1 MNPSPE
7 SAEAPPLSGTE
18 ASHEEG
24 AELIA
29 QASRHWWSGEC
40 GVREVMALALP
51 LVVSTMSW
59 TVMNFVDR
67 MFLLWHSQEEM
78 AAAAPAGFLLFTF
91 MCFPLGVAAY
101 ANTFVAQYEGAG
113 TRRRI
118 GLVVWQ
124 AVWVALLATPLFVG
138 SVPLARAVYQYAGH
152 PETVQAYE
160 VSYYR
165 ILSMAAGAALCSAAL
180 SSFFTGRGKTRI
192 VMIVDV
198 VAMLMN
204 IVLNYAMVFGHFGFS
219 EMGIVGAA
227 WATVLS
233 TWTKAFLF
241 FWLVLR
247 RRYESEF
254 GIRSQIRVDWRLLGR
269 LFYFGAPE
277 GLRMLVEMSAVTGF
291 LLLLGG
297 LGEAALAAT
306 TLAFNINSVG
316 FIPLVGMGIAV
327 STMVG
332 QQLGRN
338 RPELASRATWTAFL
352 VSLAYTT
359 FMAVLYLGF
368 PGLLLAAHAH
378 GVSQQSFEELQ
389 RTTTMLLRYVAA
401 YCMMDTVYIIFLSA
415 IKGAGDTRFV
425 LVATIILAPL
435 PTFGTWAG
443 LRFFGWGL
451 GECWALLTCWITLN
465 GVLYGGRYWQG
476 KWRSMRVIEPE
487 FA

>member
-1 MNPSPE
+1 MNSSIE
-7 SAEAPPLSGTE
+7 SAEAPT
-18 ASHEEG
+18 ASESKPSEVAESEG
-24 AELIA
+24 GPSADN
-29 QASRHWWSGEC
+29 HWWSGEC
-40 GVREVMALALP
+40 RVREVMRLALP

-67 MFLLWHSQEEM
+67 LFLLWHSQEEM
-78 AAAAPAGFLLFTF
+78 AAAAPAGFLLFTW
-91 MCFPLGVAAY
+91 MCFPLGVSAY

-113 TRRRI
+113 NRRRI
-118 GLVVWQ
+118 GRIVWQ
-124 AVWVALLATPLFVG
+124 AVWVALLATPLFVC
-138 SVPLARAVYQYAGH
+138 SVPLARAVYRYAGH
-152 PETVQAYE
+152 PDAVQVFE

-165 ILSMAAGAALCSAAL
+165 ILSMAAGAAICSAAF

-192 VMIVDV
+192 VMTVDV
-198 VAMLMN
+198 VAVLMN
-204 IVLNYAMVFGHFGFS
+204 IVLDYAMVFGHFGFS

-233 TWTKAFLF
+233 TWTKAILF
-241 FWLVLR
+241 CWLVLG

-254 GIRSQIRVDWRLLGR
+254 GVRSQICVDWRLMGR

-277 GLRMLVEMSAVTGF
+277 GLRMFVEMSAVTGF

-327 STMVG
+327 STLVG

-338 RPELASRATWTAFL
+338 RPEMASRATWTAFWI
-352 VSLAYTT
+352 SLAYTL

-368 PGLLLAAHAH
+368 PGVLLAAHAQ
-378 GVSQQSFEELQ
+378 GVSDHGFDDL
-389 RTTTMLLRYVAA
+389 RRDTTLLLRFVAA
-401 YCMMDTVYIIFLSA
+401 YCVMDTVYIIFLSA

-425 LVATIILAPL
+425 LVATVLLAPL
-435 PTFGTWAG
+435 PTVGTWMG
-443 LRFFGWGL
+443 LRCFGWGL
-451 GECWALLTCWITLN
+451 AECWALLTCWITLN
-465 GVLYGGRYWQG
+465 GVLYGVRYWQG
-476 KWRSMRVIEPE
+476 KWRSMRVIELE
-487 FA
+487 VA